1 MPKITLGITELPEIL
16 GRYYG
21 IEKPLMGTLFL
32 KKREDS
38 TKENWYR
45 KGKLSNTCNNEDLA
59 LNGND
64 ITTLVLHFKRTFELP

>member
-38 TKENWYR
+38 TKEN
-45 KGKLSNTCNNEDLA
+45 
-59 LNGND
+59 
-64 ITTLVLHFKRTFELP
+64 